1 VSTTALNDKNAV
13 LQLPEFRA
21 LLGSRLA
28 SSLGRSMLVTV
39 ISYQVYLISRDPLA
53 LGWLGL
59 AEAVPAL
66 GLALF
71 GGHFADRHD
80 RRRIILM
87 TGAASFLCMLLLMLI
102 SMDTQGLGLF
112 AILAVVFAAG
122 IASGFSSPAMSAFE
136 MQVIP
141 LEHAA
146 VGASWQSSVSLAGS
160 ILGPAVAG
168 FALALIGAAST
179 YLLIAALI
187 AISVVCIALIAP
199 KPLPPYREEE
209 SMRESL
215 SSGVRYVFKNQYLV
229 GSMALDLFAVL
240 FGGAMAMLPIF
251 AEEILK
257 VGPVGLGFL
266 RTAPSIGALL
276 VMLWATRRPP
286 TRNAGRNLFVCVAG
300 FGVSMIV
307 FALSQNFWLSMV
319 ALFFSGVTDGIS
331 MIIRSVIVRVMS
343 PEHMRGRV
351 ASVSMV
357 FIGASNEIGALES
370 GIAARL
376 LGVTASVFWGG
387 VVTLLVVGTTAFAV
401 PKLRRLKFDRHQN
414 VIEEEELK
422 TAPAK

>member
-1 VSTTALNDKNAV
+1 MNDQRVNDKNAI
-13 LQLPEFRA
+13 LRLPEFRA
-21 LLGSRLA
+21 LLGSRLTSA
-28 SSLGRSMLVTV
+28 LGRSMLATV
-39 ISYQVYLISRDPLA
+39 IGIQVYAITKDPLA

-59 AEAVPAL
+59 AEAIPAL
-66 GLALF
+66 SLGLF

-80 RRRIILM
+80 RRRIILI
-87 TGAASFLCMLLLMLI
+87 TGIAWAICMLMLMALSINTASISLL
-102 SMDTQGLGLF
+102 
-112 AILAVVFAAG
+112 AILGVVFAAG
-122 IASGFSSPAMSAFE
+122 VASGFSSPAMTAFE

-146 VGASWQSSVSLAGS
+146 TGASWQSSMWQAGA
-160 ILGPAVAG
+160 IIGPVIGG
-168 FALALIGAAST
+168 FAYAFLGAANT
-179 YLLIAALI
+179 YLLIAVLI
-187 AISVVCIALIAP
+187 AISVVCISLIAP
-199 KPLPPYREEE
+199 KPLPPFREEE

-215 SSGVRYVFKNQYLV
+215 SQGIRFVFKNQYLV

-240 FGGAMAMLPIF
+240 FGGAIAMLPVF

-257 VGPVGLGFL
+257 VGPVGLGVL

-276 VMLWATRRPP
+276 VMLLATRRPP
-286 TRNAGRNLFVCVAG
+286 THNAGRNLFVCVAG

-357 FIGASNEIGALES
+357 FIGASNEVGALES
-370 GIAARL
+370 GVAARA
-376 LGVTASVFWGG
+376 LGVAPSVFWGG
-387 VVTLLVVGTTAFAV
+387 VVTLLVVSATALAA

-414 VIEEEELK
+414 VIEEEEMVA
-422 TAPAK
+422 APAK

>member
-1 VSTTALNDKNAV
+1 MNDKNAI
-13 LQLPEFRA
+13 LRLPEFRA
-21 LLGSRLA
+21 LLGSRLTSA
-28 SSLGRSMLVTV
+28 LGRSMLATV
-39 ISYQVYLISRDPLA
+39 IGIQVYAITKDPLA

-59 AEAVPAL
+59 AEAIPAL
-66 GLALF
+66 SLGLF

-80 RRRIILM
+80 RRRIILI
-87 TGAASFLCMLLLMLI
+87 TGIAWAICMLMLMALSINTASISLL
-102 SMDTQGLGLF
+102 
-112 AILAVVFAAG
+112 AILGVVFAAG
-122 IASGFSSPAMSAFE
+122 VASGFSSPAMTAFE

-146 VGASWQSSVSLAGS
+146 TGASWQSSMWQAGA
-160 ILGPAVAG
+160 IIGPVIGG
-168 FALALIGAAST
+168 FAYAFLGAANT
-179 YLLIAALI
+179 YLLIAVLI
-187 AISVVCIALIAP
+187 AISVVCISLIAP
-199 KPLPPYREEE
+199 KPLPPFREEE

-215 SSGVRYVFKNQYLV
+215 SQGIRFVFKNQYLV

-240 FGGAMAMLPIF
+240 FGGAIAMLPVF

-257 VGPVGLGFL
+257 VGPVGLGVL

-276 VMLWATRRPP
+276 VMLLATRRPP
-286 TRNAGRNLFVCVAG
+286 THNAGRNLFVCVAG

-357 FIGASNEIGALES
+357 FIGASNEVGALES
-370 GIAARL
+370 GVAARA
-376 LGVTASVFWGG
+376 LGVAPSVFWGG
-387 VVTLLVVGTTAFAV
+387 VVTLLVVSATALAA

-414 VIEEEELK
+414 VIEEEEMVA
-422 TAPAK
+422 APAK

>member
-1 VSTTALNDKNAV
+1 MDTTFNDKNAV
-13 LQLPEFRA
+13 LRLPEFRA

-28 SSLGRSMLVTV
+28 SALGRSMLATV
-39 ISYQVYLISRDPLA
+39 IGFQVYTITRDPLA

-59 AEAVPAL
+59 AEAIPAL
-66 GLALF
+66 SLALF

-80 RRRIILM
+80 RRRIVII
-87 TGAASFLCMLLLMLI
+87 TGIASSICMLMLMALSLTTANMTLLTI
-102 SMDTQGLGLF
+102 LG
-112 AILAVVFAAG
+112 VVFIAG

-141 LEHAA
+141 LEHYAT
-146 VGASWQSSVSLAGS
+146 GASWQSSMWQAGA
-160 ILGPAVAG
+160 ILGPAIGG
-168 FALALIGAAST
+168 FAYAFLGPANT
-179 YLLIAALI
+179 YLVIAILV
-187 AISVVCIALIAP
+187 AISVACIWVIAP
-199 KPLPPYREEE
+199 KPLPEFHQEET
-209 SMRESL
+209 MRESL
-215 SSGVRYVFKNQYLV
+215 SKGVRFVFKNQYLV

-266 RTAPSIGALL
+266 RMAPSVGALGI
-276 VMLWATRRPP
+276 MLLATRRPP
-286 TRNAGRNLFVCVAG
+286 THRAGRNLLVCVAG
-300 FGVSMIV
+300 FGISMIV
-307 FALSQNFWLSMV
+307 FALSQNFWLSLL

-343 PEHMRGRV
+343 PEDMRGRV

-370 GIAARL
+370 GVAARL
-376 LGVTASVFWGG
+376 LGAAPSVFWGG
-387 VVTLLVVGTTAFAV
+387 VLTLVVVSATVLAA
-401 PKLRRLKFDRHQN
+401 PKLRRLKFDAQQN
-414 VIEEEELK
+414 VIEEGAIV